1 MLEGVDLL
9 LTSDDRVAIDRFEN
23 EGRCELLFQGELR
36 LDDAREVF
44 ERAQAEDCSRVVL
57 DFSGCEVEDRAL
69 SALAD
74 LLNEGARA
82 DRRPGPPGA
91 AAPAPRI
98 SGRHAA
104 ARCLTRPG
112 TLMKGAGRWL
122 DSRPTRTH
130 FLMPG

>member
-74 LLNEGARA
+74 LLNEARVRIAVRGLRERQLRLLEYLGA
-82 DRRPGPPGA
+82 
-91 AAPAPRI
+91 
-98 SGRHAA
+98 
-104 ARCLTRPG
+104 TRP
-112 TLMKGAGRWL
+112 
-122 DSRPTRTH
+122 PVV
-130 FLMPG
+130 